1 MLDTGIDVPEVV
13 NLLFFKPVRS
23 KTKFWQM
30 IGRGTRL
37 CPDLFGPGQDK
48 EYFRVFDYCQNIE
61 FFGANPELKEANL
74 ARSLSER
81 LFAGRVDL
89 VRALDE
95 KQAKS
100 GGFSAGDQT
109 PYPPGD
115 ETPPSEPEIRASAAK
130 TLQDIVGGLPTDNFI
145 VRQHRR
151 VVEKYREPKEWESIN
166 DDKRT
171 ELVEEIA
178 PLPSSH
184 MLGTEEAKRFDL
196 LMFSLE
202 LALLKGSKRF
212 DTLRKQLLEIASAL
226 EDQTGIPAIAQRA
239 VLIEEIQTDQWWEG
253 VTVPLLE
260 LVRLRLRDL
269 IQHIEKSR
277 KAIVYSNFADE
288 IGDGIEMHLPQV
300 GEADFARFRSKAR
313 HFLRAHRDN
322 IVLHK
327 LRQGKPLTPSDL
339 NELEKMLLDA
349 GVGEAGD
356 IERARETSQG
366 FGRFVRSLVG
376 LDRAAVS
383 EAFGEFLAAG
393 TATAAQIE
401 FINMVIEHLTDQG
414 IMDPALLYEPP
425 FTGVAPTGPE
435 HLFDESK
442 VTRLF
447 TKIKAI
453 NDSAVA

>member
-1 MLDTGIDVPEVV
+1 
-13 NLLFFKPVRS
+13 
-23 KTKFWQM
+23 M

-48 EYFRVFDYCQNIE
+48 EFFRVFDYCQNIE
-61 FFGANPELKEANL
+61 FFGANPELKEASA

-95 KQAKS
+95 KHAKAD
-100 GGFSAGDQT
+100 GFAAGAQT
-109 PYPPGD
+109 PYELGD
-115 ETPPSEPEIRASAAK
+115 DAPPSEPDIRASAAK
-130 TLQDIVGGLPTDNFI
+130 TLQEIVGGMNEDNFI

-151 VVEKYREPKEWESIN
+151 SVEKFREPNAWRVI
-166 DDKRT
+166 DDEKRK
-171 ELVEEIA
+171 ELVDEVA

-184 MLGTEEAKRFDL
+184 MLGTEDAKRFDL
-196 LMFSLE
+196 LMFQLE

-212 DTLRKQLLEIASAL
+212 DTLRKQLLDIASAL
-226 EDQTGIPAIAQRA
+226 EEQTAIPAIAQHA
-239 VLIEEIQTDQWWEG
+239 ELIEEIQTDQWWEG

-269 IQHIEKSR
+269 VQHIEKGK
-277 KAIVYSNFADE
+277 KALVYSNFADE
-288 IGDGIEMHLPQV
+288 IGEGVELQLPQV

-313 HFLRAHRDN
+313 HFLRAHQDN

-327 LRQGKPLTPSDL
+327 LRQGKPLTSSDL
-339 NELEKMLLDA
+339 TELEKMLLDA
-349 GVGEAGD
+349 GVGAAGD
-356 IERARETSQG
+356 IERARETSHG

-383 EAFGEFLAAG
+383 EAFGGFIASG

-401 FINMVIEHLTDQG
+401 FINMVVEHLTDQG
-414 IMDPALLYEPP
+414 MMDPSLLYEPP
-425 FTGVAPTGPE
+425 FTAIAPTGPE
-435 HLFDESK
+435 HLFDEAK
-442 VTRLF
+442 VVRLVS
-447 TKIKAI
+447 TIREI